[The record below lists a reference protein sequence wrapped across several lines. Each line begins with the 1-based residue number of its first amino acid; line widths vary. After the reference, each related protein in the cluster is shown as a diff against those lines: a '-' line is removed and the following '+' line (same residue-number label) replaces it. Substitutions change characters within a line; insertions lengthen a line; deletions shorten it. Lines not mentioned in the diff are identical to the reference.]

1 MNPIKTVNLTVG
13 TFSVVA
19 KVFSDGVVMVK
30 FGGARLAL
38 TSSCLRSDIK
48 RAVKAAI

>member
-1 MNPIKTVNLTVG
+1 MYVIKNVKLNVG

-19 KVFSDGVVMVK
+19 KVFADGVVMVK
-30 FGGARLAL
+30 FSGVNLPL